1 MPSNSTHICFNQNT
15 FHLELR
21 EIVVQIDMIVFLV
34 DANCLQLNLT
44 PPPYVRGDFNWIGG
58 KAVQTTV
65 RPVSTDT

>member
-44 PPPYVRGDFNWIGG
+44 PPTLCKRRF
-58 KAVQTTV
+58 
-65 RPVSTDT
+65 

>member
-15 FHLELR
+15 AIWKLR

-44 PPPYVRGDFNWIGG
+44 PPPYVRGDFN
-58 KAVQTTV
+58 
-65 RPVSTDT
+65 